1 MWKSLPHMRFLCF
14 LIFVFSSFCLQAQS
28 VAEVYI
34 GKFDSLALEVYNKYE
49 IPASLVLGIALQES
63 AAGTS
68 KLCRTH
74 HNHFGVKG
82 RVKSSK
88 TKSGYTTSYRKF
100 DSDEAA
106 YLHFGE
112 MISRKKYY
120 ASLKGNMDYLQWLKA
135 LKAAKY
141 ATSSQWITHVDK
153 MIRRYGLTRFDAI
166 FPEPLLAHP
175 ANTITSQYYKCPA
188 ILFR

>member
-1 MWKSLPHMRFLCF
+1 LFTFSRKFYFFMRFLLLNLLFF
-14 LIFVFSSFCLQAQS
+14 LSVFSLQAQN
-28 VAEVYI
+28 AAIDYI
-34 GKFDSLALEVYNKYE
+34 NNFDSLALEVLNNYQ

-68 KLCRTH
+68 KLCRVN

-88 TKSGYTTSYRKF
+88 TKSGYITTYRKF
-100 DSDEAA
+100 DTDEAA

-112 MISRKKYY
+112 MVSRKKYY
-120 ASLKGNMDYLQWLKA
+120 STLKGDMDYMKWLKA
-135 LKAAKY
+135 MKAAKY

-153 MIRRYGLTRFDAI
+153 MIKRYGLTRFDGP
-166 FPEPLLAHP
+166 FPGLLVPHP
-175 ANTITSQYYKCPA
+175 AATIVNITNE
-188 ILFR
+188 